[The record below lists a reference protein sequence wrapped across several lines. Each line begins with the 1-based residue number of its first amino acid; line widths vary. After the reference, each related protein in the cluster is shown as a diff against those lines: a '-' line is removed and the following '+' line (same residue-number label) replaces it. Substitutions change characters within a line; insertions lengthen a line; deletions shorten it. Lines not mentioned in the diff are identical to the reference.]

1 MGWKDENQDILANLD
16 TMSPDA
22 LGQLEQQLMD
32 AFDEADKNNGSLA
45 DLNDIS
51 VAIQEVREA
60 KESRT
65 NDLANLRAQV
75 HPVDETDGDDDN
87 DDGEDDSGDDSP
99 DEQDESDT
107 DDTRSEPGRPRVPQ
121 EVAATSRRRP
131 SISELQHSKGKHN
144 YVPQV
149 MKRVKTRLVAAGD
162 IPGFGV
168 GQEITSSE
176 QLANAL
182 VRKLQALGRGGTP
195 DDVLVASLVKEWPEE
210 RTLGEDPTV
219 NDRRMAEILKP
230 KNLVAYGGICEPVAV
245 DYTIDTF
252 GSTSRPLRDAL
263 PSFGATRGGVR
274 FTPPPALSS
283 ITPPVPWTAAMDAA
297 GTGTKACMVVNCGT
311 PQEAVVYGIPVCL
324 QVGNM
329 MGRFSPEMV
338 QAQSALL
345 DVAAARTA
353 ELTLLQQ
360 IDTGSIAVT
369 GTAAPFE
376 LGASRDVFSLLDML
390 ISSYEYRYRLE
401 DVTLRVVIPDWV
413 HDMIRA
419 DVVKEMAH
427 DTDGLDPRAVADAK
441 IDTWF
446 AARNCSPIWI
456 LEDLATSWKAQAT
469 GALNAWPATF
479 VVYVF
484 AEGTWQFLD
493 GGTID
498 VGVVRDTTMNAQNN
512 YQIWR
517 EDFEGIAKR
526 GVESLKL
533 TVTTAV
539 KGASTGTFQPT

>member
-22 LGQLEQQLMD
+22 LGQLEQQLVD
-32 AFDEADKNNGSLA
+32 AFDDADKNNGSLA

-65 NDLANLRAQV
+65 NDLANLRSQV
-75 HPVDETDGDDDN
+75 HPVDETDGD
-87 DDGEDDSGDDSP
+87 GDD
-99 DEQDESDT
+99 DDT
-107 DDTRSEPGRPRVPQ
+107 DDADASDDADDADDDTDSTRSEPGRPRVP
-121 EVAATSRRRP
+121 EGVAATSKRRP

-144 YVPQV
+144 FVPKAT
-149 MKRVKTRLVAAGD
+149 MRVSTRLIAAGD

-168 GQEITSSE
+168 GQEITSNE
-176 QLANAL
+176 QLSNAF
-182 VRKLQALGRGGTP
+182 VRKLSALGRGGTP

-210 RTLGEDPTV
+210 RTLGEDASL
-219 NDRRMAEILKP
+219 NDKRMAEILKP

-245 DYTIDTF
+245 DYSIDIF
-252 GSTSRPLRDAL
+252 GSTARPLRDAL
-263 PSFGATRGGVR
+263 PSFGATRGGIR

-283 ITPPVPWTAAMDAA
+283 ITPPIPWTVTDDTG
-297 GTGTKACMVVNCGT
+297 GTKTKACMTITCGT
-311 PQEAVVYGIPVCL
+311 PQEAIVYGIPVCI

-338 QAQSALL
+338 QAQTGLL

-360 IDTGSIAVT
+360 IDTGSLAVT
-369 GTAAPFE
+369 GTAVPNV
-376 LGASRDVFSLLDML
+376 LGASRDIFSLLDEL

-401 DVTLRVVIPDWV
+401 EQTLRVVCPDWV

-446 AARNCSPIWI
+446 AARNCSPIWV
-456 LEDLATSWKAQAT
+456 LEDLATSWKAQAA
-469 GALNAWPATF
+469 GPLNAWPASF
-479 VVYVF
+479 VIYVF

-493 GGTID
+493 GGRID
-498 VGVVRDTTMNAQNN
+498 VGVVRDSVLNSQNN

-533 TVTTAV
+533 TVTTTV
-539 KGASTGTFQPT
+539 KGASTGTFPPA

>member
-22 LGQLEQQLMD
+22 LGQLEQQLID
-32 AFDEADKNNGSLA
+32 AFDDADKNNGSLG

-75 HPVDETDGDDDN
+75 HPVDEGETDDN
-87 DDGEDDSGDDSP
+87 DDGEDDSGDDGVVEE
-99 DEQDESDT
+99 DDDT
-107 DDTRSEPGRPRVPQ
+107 DDTRSEPGRPRVPAD
-121 EVAATSRRRP
+121 VAATSRRRP

-144 YVPQV
+144 YVPKAT
-149 MKRVKTRLVAAGD
+149 MRVSTRLIAAGD

-195 DDVLVASLVKEWPEE
+195 DDVLVASLVKEWPAE
-210 RTLGEDPTV
+210 RTLDFDTPEL
-219 NDRRMAEILKP
+219 NDKKMAEILKP

-245 DYTIDTF
+245 DYTIDIF
-252 GSTSRPLRDAL
+252 GSTARPLRDAL
-263 PSFGATRGGVR
+263 PSFGASRGGVR
-274 FTPPPALSS
+274 FTPPPALST
-283 ITPPVPWTAAMDAA
+283 ITPPVPWTVTDDAG
-297 GTGTKACMVVNCGT
+297 GTKTKACMTISCGT
-311 PQEAVVYGIPVCL
+311 PQEAVVYGIPVCIT
-324 QVGNM
+324 VGNM

-338 QAQSALL
+338 QAQSGLL

-360 IDTGSIAVT
+360 IDTGSLAVT
-369 GTAAPFE
+369 GTGTPNV
-376 LGASRDVFSLLDML
+376 LGASRDLFSLLDKL
-390 ISSYEYRYRLE
+390 VSSYEYRYRLE
-401 DVTLRVVIPDWV
+401 SQTLRAVIPDWV
-413 HDMIRA
+413 HDMLRA

-446 AARNCSPIWI
+446 AARNISPIWI
-456 LEDLATSWKAQAT
+456 LEDLATSWKAQSA
-469 GALNAWPATF
+469 GALNDWPTTF
-479 VVYVF
+479 VIYVF

-498 VGVVRDTTMNAQNN
+498 VGVVRDSTLNAQNN

-517 EDFEGIAKR
+517 EDFEGVAKR

-539 KGASTGTFQPT
+539 KGASTGTFAPA